1 MIASPDSSIGRCPN
15 IRIKLGSERDMSVQ
29 KQKIGKVP
37 TLILKPKA
45 IKSACGGLL

>member
-1 MIASPDSSIGRCPN
+1 
-15 IRIKLGSERDMSVQ
+15 MSVQ

-45 IKSACGGLL
+45 IESACGGLL